1 MKKKT
6 TIKAI
11 CLIAICLISFNFT
24 ALSQDSKVNDQSKS
38 MDYIVTLLG
47 DSTAVEIT
55 AIEAETVAYKK
66 VGSSIPYSES
76 KEKLA
81 YVVFANGEKL
91 SFNELAGN
99 SSNARSIVTTE
110 EKKDIK
116 ELEYVGE
123 IVARQHVLVSGKGK
137 NAYDTV
143 VLKAKEEAMA
153 LGGKVIYITKNKLV
167 SIPTTMWVIKGEVY
181 K

>member
-1 MKKKT
+1 MKKT

-11 CLIAICLISFNFT
+11 CLAVICLLSFNFI
-24 ALSQDSKVNDQSKS
+24 AVSQDSIANDESKP
-38 MDYIVTLLG
+38 MDYLVTLLG
-47 DSTAVEIT
+47 DSTTVEIT
-55 AIEAETVAYKK
+55 AVEAETVAYKK
-66 VGSSIPYSES
+66 EGSSIPYSES

-81 YVVFANGEKL
+81 YIVFANGEKL

-116 ELEYVGE
+116 ELKYVGD

-137 NAYDTV
+137 NAYDSV
-143 VLKAKEEAMA
+143 ILKAKEEAMA

-167 SIPTTMWVIKGEVY
+167 SLPTTMWVIKGEVY